1 MSNAISRR
9 YQRSVNERQRAELFC
24 HRIPRGRGE
33 ETKTEF
39 LMAASEDPTH
49 SSHPIRMTSTTTA
62 DAIASVSHSN
72 ALSPNRDGGAM
83 RCCAGLSVIGTE
95 AANAIIRNRQPE
107 RLLYNGRPLATGYK
121 L

>member
-1 MSNAISRR
+1 MNGSAPNCSATGSHVDVVRKWKP
-9 YQRSVNERQRAELFC
+9 N
-24 HRIPRGRGE
+24 
-33 ETKTEF
+33 F
-39 LMAASEDPTH
+39 LMASEDPTH
-49 SSHPIRMTSTTTA
+49 NSHPIRMTSTTTA

-72 ALSPNRDGGAM
+72 ARSPNRDGGAM

-95 AANAIIRNRQPE
+95 AANAIIRNRQLE